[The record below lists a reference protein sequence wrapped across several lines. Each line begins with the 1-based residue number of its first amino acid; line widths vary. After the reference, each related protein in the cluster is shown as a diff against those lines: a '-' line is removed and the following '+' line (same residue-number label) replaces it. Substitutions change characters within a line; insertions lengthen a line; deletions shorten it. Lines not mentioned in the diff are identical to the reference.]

1 MKNLSHTLKEL
12 LKMKQKQKYDVNI
25 SLLFIF
31 GISFLIWGIYLAMTG
46 FINRQGLKHMTV
58 ISENTSD
65 YNLSNIKKGDY
76 INFSYIN
83 MPGSIDPNTEAF
95 FPLCIVDATMYSL
108 SDTESY
114 YYAVNFDSSDKY
126 YVLKVGNSCDDFNDF
141 IDHNS
146 ICSSQ
151 QNINKF
157 TYNFLSPQTSSN
169 SQKKSFTVKV
179 VKPYAMY
186 DSFCDDFKDFAKEV
200 SNTSDSLTPASLSLS
215 TKYMLEMVDVHK
227 ERQKLIAGIFILI
240 AGAVLLIF
248 SKPSKILTKRNVI
261 KDKAFNLIY
270 STDSELTDTDV
281 RIISDVAHDLRLKIS
296 YYKYKYSQIWKTLRS
311 SLIAS
316 IITSFLA
323 VKLQIIAA
331 LYIIALLCIIK
342 TVVNIIKLIVNRNTS
357 FGVAI
362 CSIFDREPIQK
373 TIYELQLKLS
383 KCESVINVE
392 MLGEME
398 NWR

>member
-1 MKNLSHTLKEL
+1 
-12 LKMKQKQKYDVNI
+12 MKQKQKYDVNI